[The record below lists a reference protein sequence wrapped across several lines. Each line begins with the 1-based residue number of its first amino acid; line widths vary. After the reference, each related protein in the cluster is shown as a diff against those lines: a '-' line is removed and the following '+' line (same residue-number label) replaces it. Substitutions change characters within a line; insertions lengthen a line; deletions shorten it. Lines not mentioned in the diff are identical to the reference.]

1 VSDQADAEPSV
12 GQAPIA
18 ASAAKGFAWS
28 AVSYGGN
35 KFIAFLTTIFLAR
48 LIAPS
53 EFGVFA
59 AVLTIILYFEVI
71 LDLGIGAAVVYEQE
85 DGITER
91 TETAFTTNLLF
102 ASFLTVIVFLAAPWI
117 ADFLDIAD
125 DAIVVRMMAFYLL
138 IRGFGQIN
146 TAMLRRDLNFKPL
159 AAVELS
165 GVVIRGVLSLGLA
178 AAGFGVW
185 AIVWGFLGGELASTV
200 ASWIVVKVR
209 PRLRIVG
216 HAARSMLKF
225 GASVTLLA
233 FLNELALNSD
243 YLVVARQLG
252 ATALG
257 IYAMAYRLPELL
269 VKSPMWLFSRVA
281 FPVYSKSRTQGLDVM
296 RTGMLRALRLATLY
310 GFAVGVG
317 LALVSRDSVDVL
329 FGAEWAAAATPMA
342 VLALSSGIGTIGFAS
357 GDIFPAVGR
366 PGMLVRI
373 NAPLTIVRV
382 AGFIIAAPYG
392 LVAIA
397 WVHLVTTILYSI
409 VRLMIAGRFLDSKFR
424 ESLRAMRPSFIVA
437 LLITVFA
444 LPVRLTLPTG
454 FVGMLLIILAGCIG
468 GALGLY
474 LTRSETVVELR
485 ALLKLV
491 RQEPTADADGD
502 ADKQESA
509 VEPATSEGDVA
520 EEQDRHVPVI
530 AGRLEARHERQKTQ
544 SRRDAE

>member
-1 VSDQADAEPSV
+1 MSTQADAGTGAAQES
-12 GQAPIA
+12 IA
-18 ASAAKGFAWS
+18 GSAAKGFVWS
-28 AVSYGGN
+28 LLSYGGN
-35 KFIAFLTTIFLAR
+35 KFIAFLTTVFLAR
-48 LIAPS
+48 LIAP
-53 EFGVFA
+53 EDFGVFA

-85 DGITER
+85 EGITER

-102 ASFLTVIVFLAAPWI
+102 AAFLSLSVFLSAPLI

-125 DAIVVRMMAFYLL
+125 DALVVRMMALYLL

-146 TAMLRRDLNFKPL
+146 TALLRRDLNFKPL
-159 AAVELS
+159 AIVELS
-165 GVVIRGVLSLGLA
+165 GVLVRGVLSLGLA
-178 AAGFGVW
+178 VAGYGVW
-185 AIVWGFLGGELASTV
+185 AIVWGFLAGELASTV
-200 ASWIVVKVR
+200 ASWLAVKVR

-233 FLNELALNSD
+233 FLNELALNAD

-281 FPVYSKSRTQGLDVM
+281 FPVYSKSRTQGLYVM
-296 RTGMLRALRLATLY
+296 RGTMLRALRLATLY

-317 LALVSRDSVDVL
+317 LALVARDSVDVL
-329 FGAEWAAAATPMA
+329 FGANWAAAATPMA
-342 VLALSSGIGTIGFAS
+342 ILALSSGIGAIGFAS

-382 AGFIIAAPYG
+382 VGFVIAAPYG
-392 LVAIA
+392 LSAIA

-409 VRLMIAGRFLDSKFR
+409 VRLVIAGRFLDSKFR
-424 ESLRAMRPSFIVA
+424 ESLQAMRPSFIVA
-437 LLITVFA
+437 LLIAILA
-444 LPVRLTLPTG
+444 LPFRLALPTG
-454 FVGMLLIILAGCIG
+454 FVGMIVILVAGCIG

-485 ALLKLV
+485 GMLALV
-491 RQEPTADADGD
+491 RRERGEGQTPTEVSDAERTTPDGAA
-502 ADKQESA
+502 ADKQ
-509 VEPATSEGDVA
+509 G
-520 EEQDRHVPVI
+520 RHVPVV
-530 AGRLEARHERQKTQ
+530 AGRFAARHRRQKAR
-544 SRRDAE
+544 SRRDPE